1 MSAVRVRALMLTLAL
16 LSACGDRVVPSSSV
30 APTRTATT
38 PPAAV
43 ATASARPSATA
54 LVSAK
59 GSIVVRQPLANDRI
73 TSPATISG
81 DASVFEAA
89 LSWRITDS
97 AGRVFAEGNTT
108 ASGGA
113 PGRGTYSIT
122 ATFAP
127 PASDIIGIVEVFDRS
142 PRDGSIDEIVRVPV
156 IVGR

>member
-1 MSAVRVRALMLTLAL
+1 MSAMRVRALMLTLAL
-16 LSACGDRVVPSSSV
+16 LSACGGGRVTSAS
-30 APTRTATT
+30 ATPTRASSTA
-38 PPAAV
+38 PATV
-43 ATASARPSATA
+43 GTASARPSPTA
-54 LVSAK
+54 LVSVK

-97 AGRVFAEGNTT
+97 AGRVLAEGNTT

-142 PRDGSIDEIVRVPV
+142 PRDGSIDEIVRIPV